1 MLRLIELQMY
11 DEILTI
17 RKNNFH
23 TFLSLQKE
31 GKKKKKEVNNGIKK
45 L

>member
-1 MLRLIELQMY
+1 MLRLIEQQMY

-17 RKNNFH
+17 RKNIFILFYH
-23 TFLSLQKE
+23 YKKK
-31 GKKKKKEVNNGIKK
+31 GKKEKKDVNNGIKK